1 MGELLGLMF
10 EVTGLPCIGF
20 SSQPCV
26 GKKGISA
33 GEPGERLWL
42 NVCGHGST
50 ALSYRF
56 QSFLQFQISSKIT
69 KSPFL
74 FIVLEFAEF
83 ADLQCWGSGCIF
95 SGRRRPLGAG
105 EERFQKEVSQNRD
118 LDVWDEALC
127 ACRQLQKLIPTLG
140 QDELHLTP
148 PWQMFAPTLM
158 VPIKRELFG
167 ITEASLV
174 TL

>member
-105 EERFQKEVSQNRD
+105 EGEVSEGGVTEGD
-118 LDVWDEALC
+118 LGVWDEALC
-127 ACRQLQKLIPTLG
+127 ACRQLQKLLSHPG
-140 QDELHLTP
+140 
-148 PWQMFAPTLM
+148 A
-158 VPIKRELFG
+158 G
-167 ITEASLV
+167 
-174 TL
+174 